1 MNKAIKMD
9 TGRRRSEQPFC
20 PRRSLF
26 TRGESETH
34 SGSPVCAPAFRS
46 FLDGLAELIAEAIM
60 EENAKGMPVDSE
72 NAPDS
77 IQGFAEDPPC

>member
-1 MNKAIKMD
+1 MMNKAIKMD

-20 PRRSLF
+20 PPRSLL

-46 FLDGLAELIAEAIM
+46 FLDGLAELIADAILSD
-60 EENAKGMPVDSE
+60 EGRDAEQIEPSPVFQRRGE
-72 NAPDS
+72 
-77 IQGFAEDPPC
+77 